1 MPAKLLFLTCV
12 VSFAVLANPQ
22 IKNGSPK
29 APPEVKKTVNAL
41 AGRWHFEGT
50 DSEPR
55 AAAPQRVVMEIECRQ
70 AALGTAVACTLTG
83 RMAGFGPLEAAAIV
97 GYNQDEHLVH
107 WMEISS
113 TGEYHDHR
121 GKWKGDRIELG
132 ISDRSGMAEKHEEK
146 RRDIS
151 LSAWSDVIRLRVVGR
166 FCKGRIA
173 LATFAGEAERNK
185 LGSNPIY
192 SILQT
197 LACVRICRCYL
208 SGIAMPAGVPIFP
221 ARCARIRPNLIPPR
235 HSADNEHAKASAA
248 KASFKRACG
257 SLNGCSQELILGLVL

>member
-1 MPAKLLFLTCV
+1 MPAKLLFLTSV
-12 VSFAVLANPQ
+12 VSVAVLANPQ
-22 IKNGSPK
+22 IKNESPK

-121 GKWKGDRIELG
+121 GKWKGDRIEFEPLVYKALGKKSTDRFALTFPSSGRLVLKSVTETVEG
-132 ISDRSGMAEKHEEK
+132 ISTLRGPRSALKHFGSCP
-146 RRDIS
+146 DQ
-151 LSAWSDVIRLRVVGR
+151 GR
-166 FCKGRIA
+166 SRWQLLEPEMRCK
-173 LATFAGEAERNK
+173 
-185 LGSNPIY
+185 
-192 SILQT
+192 
-197 LACVRICRCYL
+197 
-208 SGIAMPAGVPIFP
+208 
-221 ARCARIRPNLIPPR
+221 RCARFQKKKTTDSRLFE
-235 HSADNEHAKASAA
+235 S
-248 KASFKRACG
+248 
-257 SLNGCSQELILGLVL
+257 